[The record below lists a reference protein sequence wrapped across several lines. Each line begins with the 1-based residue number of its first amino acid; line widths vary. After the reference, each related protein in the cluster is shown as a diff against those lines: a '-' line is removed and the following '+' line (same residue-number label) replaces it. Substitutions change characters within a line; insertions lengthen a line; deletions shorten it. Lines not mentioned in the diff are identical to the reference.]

1 MRSKPSSCS
10 SSVEEQVI
18 KDGRVSG
25 VVPESE
31 AFAVHYPGYPSSVAR
46 AVETLG
52 GLAEMAR
59 VRERERG
66 SNLLELRFRPEDP
79 FCHPVF
85 GELRPATALLLR
97 ISSNNAAS
105 ASASIVT
112 RVNHAYHFQGMADY
126 QHVLPLHAAK
136 AKAKATP
143 TTNNRPSSALPD
155 TSTITAD
162 MDAPHVMMLLP
173 PLFSNKNIPENIVL
187 KPASTVVSKIMQRGL
202 VIDRWE
208 MDIEPSLALS
218 YKTPEVPGKVNWE
231 QKISRGTTEWGLQE
245 AVCKLFDE
253 KPIWTRRS
261 IHEQLLDSGFDV
273 SENMLKRLLFR
284 AGYYFS
290 TGPFGKFWIKRG
302 YDPRKDTEAL
312 IYQRIDFRMPPEL
325 RNLPDMD
332 PDLRSKKQRWK
343 DVCNFLQVPFKV
355 FVYLQLSELQDS
367 FIQDEICKP
376 SYQTSCSHAT
386 GWFSQP
392 MLKCLR
398 LQVGIRFL
406 SLFPVGPARDLL
418 KSAKSQLERSKKEE
432 AIWRSQN
439 RQVNDHTISNTDA
452 DGSTKTA
459 STQSGQEEEERE
471 EEEEDEEE
479 EHEDGGFHADDNS
492 YQMEGLPNNNYL
504 REILRGFS
512 FEQGSSS
519 GVADSGPH
527 VDLSDGEY
535 QILEQSSDDNDDF

>member
-1 MRSKPSSCS
+1 MDSRTRANEDAH
-10 SSVEEQVI
+10 SVSVSEEEEEEEAGGVI
-18 KDGRVSG
+18 NDGRVSG

-31 AFAVHYPGYPSSVAR
+31 GFAVHYPGYPSSVSR

-52 GLAEMAR
+52 GLSEMAR
-59 VRERERG
+59 VRVRVRG
-66 SNLLELRFRPEDP
+66 TEALELRFRPEDP

-85 GELRPATALLLR
+85 GDLRPATALLLR
-97 ISSNNAAS
+97 LRMSSDNHHHPHHPHHAH
-105 ASASIVT
+105 IVT
-112 RVNHAYHFQGMADY
+112 RVNHAYHFNALADY
-126 QHVLPLHAAK
+126 QYVVPLHAAK
-136 AKAKATP
+136 PTP
-143 TTNNRPSSALPD
+143 NHPHHSSSDL
-155 TSTITAD
+155 D

-173 PLFSNKNIPENIVL
+173 PLFSNKNLPENIVL

-218 YKTPEVPGKVNWE
+218 YKTPEVPGKVNWQE
-231 QKISRGTTEWGLQE
+231 KISKGTTEWGLQE
-245 AVCKLFDE
+245 AVCKLFDQ

-302 YDPRKDTEAL
+302 YDPRKDTEAR

-398 LQVGIRFL
+398 LRVSIRFL

-459 STQSGQEEEERE
+459 STQSCQEEEERE
-471 EEEEDEEE
+471 EEEEEEEE

-492 YQMEGLPNNNYL
+492 CKLN
-504 REILRGFS
+504 
-512 FEQGSSS
+512 SSS
-519 GVADSGPH
+519 
-527 VDLSDGEY
+527 Y
-535 QILEQSSDDNDDF
+535 

>member
-1 MRSKPSSCS
+1 MRSKPSSSSSSVEDSSCS

-59 VRERERG
+59 VRERERERG

-97 ISSNNAAS
+97 ISSNNAASAS

-218 YKTPEVPGKVNWE
+218 YKTPDILSFTNSH
-231 QKISRGTTEWGLQE
+231 I
-245 AVCKLFDE
+245 F
-253 KPIWTRRS
+253 
-261 IHEQLLDSGFDV
+261 
-273 SENMLKRLLFR
+273 
-284 AGYYFS
+284 
-290 TGPFGKFWIKRG
+290 
-302 YDPRKDTEAL
+302 
-312 IYQRIDFRMPPEL
+312 
-325 RNLPDMD
+325 
-332 PDLRSKKQRWK
+332 
-343 DVCNFLQVPFKV
+343 FL
-355 FVYLQLSELQDS
+355 
-367 FIQDEICKP
+367 
-376 SYQTSCSHAT
+376 
-386 GWFSQP
+386 
-392 MLKCLR
+392 
-398 LQVGIRFL
+398 
-406 SLFPVGPARDLL
+406 
-418 KSAKSQLERSKKEE
+418 
-432 AIWRSQN
+432 
-439 RQVNDHTISNTDA
+439 
-452 DGSTKTA
+452 
-459 STQSGQEEEERE
+459 
-471 EEEEDEEE
+471 
-479 EHEDGGFHADDNS
+479 
-492 YQMEGLPNNNYL
+492 
-504 REILRGFS
+504 
-512 FEQGSSS
+512 
-519 GVADSGPH
+519 
-527 VDLSDGEY
+527 
-535 QILEQSSDDNDDF
+535 